1 MTRADSG
8 AETGAGQEAGA
19 GREAGPA
26 GPSGTVRQE
35 PPGRPAPD
43 RRLLITG
50 GLAAA
55 CVVLFL
61 SVFIASHLTRTSGQQ
76 ETVHTGEF
84 ERIEISAGNAVTVR
98 ADPAAD
104 AVRARWELSWSLF
117 EPRVIEEADG
127 DTLRLSVRCAGLP
140 GRGCGSS
147 VTLTVPQAAAV
158 RVSAGGAVRVSGVAG
173 GVEVAGGEGA
183 VEVFDSAGPVVLHTR
198 EGAVTGTGLAG
209 PAQVSTRNGDV
220 SLSFAAAPPEARVSS
235 RDGSVDL
242 ALPEPPEGYAL
253 DIAQR
258 GGAADIALASRPDSP
273 RTVSVT
279 TRDGTVRVRPA
290 GDS

>member
-1 MTRADSG
+1 MTRADG
-8 AETGAGQEAGA
+8 GTETGA
-19 GREAGPA
+19 GREAGAA
-26 GPSGTVRQE
+26 GPAGTVRE
-35 PPGRPAPD
+35 DRPGHLAPD

-104 AVRARWELSWSLF
+104 AVRARWELSWSLL

-140 GRGCGSS
+140 GRGCDSS
-147 VTLTVPQAAAV
+147 VTLTVPRTAAV
-158 RVSAGGAVRVSGVAG
+158 RVSAGGAVRVTGVAG

-183 VEVFDSAGPVVLHTR
+183 VEVFDSAGPLVLHTR

-220 SLSFAAAPPEARVSS
+220 SLGFDAAPPEVRVSS

-253 DIAQR
+253 DVAQR